1 MQQSFWLGLDFCT
14 TKIETTLQIYQISK
28 HDKFGLRE
36 PREQS
41 LCILPELSRLATLAN
56 PEVTPVH
63 VSDASFTVGECK

>member
-1 MQQSFWLGLDFCT
+1 MQQSFWLGLDFST

-41 LCILPELSRLATLAN
+41 LYVCYLSCPDERLWPTQ
-56 PEVTPVH
+56 
-63 VSDASFTVGECK
+63 K

>member
-1 MQQSFWLGLDFCT
+1 MQQSFWLGLDFST

-41 LCILPELSRLATLAN
+41 LCMLPELSRLATLAN
-56 PEVTPVH
+56 PEVTHVH
-63 VSDASFTVGECK
+63 VSDASFTVGGCK